1 VSERPGQTPTKELVF
16 MLVADEGSFYTV
28 AFDDETQQYME
39 FKIRM
44 PVHEWLRELANQYE
58 FATEETFKGVH

>member
-1 VSERPGQTPTKELVF
+1 